1 MKAQRIFFVTTS
13 FPRFDGDFAGSF
25 VFRIAYYLAQSSVD
39 VLVLAPGCPNYPT
52 EDEIR
57 GVKIVRFS
65 YFYPTRFQ
73 RLAYGSGIL
82 GNLRQSWLAR
92 IQVIPFLVA
101 TMWSIL
107 LRQSDYDI
115 IHCHWL
121 PMALAALLVRPF
133 TSVTK
138 PIILTNWGSD
148 TRLLPSWLIRWVVN
162 RVDGCIS
169 TAVETDEHLLA
180 VGRTEFRQIMAPVE
194 EERFSRKAVAP
205 DLRQELNLKEREQVL
220 AFIGRLDAFKDPLTF
235 IHACAILKKHGN
247 LFRGV
252 LVGDG
257 DLMRACKKAIIE
269 HNLEKSV
276 LLLGMRSDPER
287 LLRIDSVA
295 VHISPVENTWA
306 NVIAEAMFMK
316 VPVVLTRVGYTERLF
331 THEKDCLLIPPQD
344 PKMLAAALGRLLES
358 PNLRDKLVVGAC
370 RLLRKKNKDS
380 KSIIRETRSYY
391 DEVLNRRLNT
401 K

>member
-1 MKAQRIFFVTTS
+1 
-13 FPRFDGDFAGSF
+13 
-25 VFRIAYYLAQSSVD
+25 
-39 VLVLAPGCPNYPT
+39 
-52 EDEIR
+52 
-57 GVKIVRFS
+57 
-65 YFYPTRFQ
+65 
-73 RLAYGSGIL
+73 
-82 GNLRQSWLAR
+82 
-92 IQVIPFLVA
+92 
-101 TMWSIL
+101 
-107 LRQSDYDI
+107 
-115 IHCHWL
+115 
-121 PMALAALLVRPF
+121 
-133 TSVTK
+133 
-138 PIILTNWGSD
+138 
-148 TRLLPSWLIRWVVN
+148 
-162 RVDGCIS
+162 
-169 TAVETDEHLLA
+169 VETDEHLLA

-287 LLRIDSVA
+287 LLRIASVA